1 MCGLERGRLS
11 GGGEGKPFSD
21 GEQRDALYKGEGA
34 SMG

>member
-1 MCGLERGRLS
+1 MCGLYWGWLS
-11 GGGEGKPFSD
+11 GCGVVKPFSD